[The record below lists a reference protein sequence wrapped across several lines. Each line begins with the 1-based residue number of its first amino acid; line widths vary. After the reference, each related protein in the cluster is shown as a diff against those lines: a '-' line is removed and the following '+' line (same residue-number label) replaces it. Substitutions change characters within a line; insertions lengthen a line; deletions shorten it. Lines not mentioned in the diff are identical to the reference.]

1 MKWNFVIFLINLI
14 IFLFEE
20 EFDERWN
27 RIVGKYSILH
37 ANFEEF

>member
-20 EFDERWN
+20 EFDERWS
-27 RIVGKYSILH
+27 RIVDKCSILH
-37 ANFEEF
+37 